1 MGYLKPFGV
10 GFSAFGFSE
19 TDESSTVGS
28 ASTSAS
34 LAASSVWEGSG
45 KSLAM
50 DCWHWLSVSFCC
62 DWLAALP
69 GFLPRCDFLA
79 LVFGSGS
86 GWTALDFDSGSGLT
100 SVLPDGRSTSGS
112 GFGDSFT
119 RDDSSCRDFSSG
131 SGFGDSFSSGDSSCR
146 EFSAGFGFSDSLSSG
161 DSSCRDFS
169 ATTSSFF
176 TSSVSDEIFL
186 ASAHDFGSTSS
197 AESGATSSGPSAITS
212 SLFPSSGSRG
222 PVSGPSSAPSSSGFR
237 SHESSC
243 AVSGMS
249 LSTSFST
256 DGTSDFFLSQDSPS
270 SSDKFEDPL
279 RGMLGFSSSTALSPF
294 VSHLATSCRRRL
306 RPLPASGFFSAPL
319 LALPE

>member
-169 ATTSSFF
+169 ATTSSSF

-256 DGTSDFFLSQDSPS
+256 DGTSDCFLSQDSPS